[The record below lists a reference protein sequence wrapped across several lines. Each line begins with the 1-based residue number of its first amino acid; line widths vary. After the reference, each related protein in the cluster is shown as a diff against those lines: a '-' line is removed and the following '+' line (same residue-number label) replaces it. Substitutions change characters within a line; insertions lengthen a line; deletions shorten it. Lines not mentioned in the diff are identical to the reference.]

1 MPTFPKLSE
10 SFIVGKFLALL
21 GRGWDV
27 HVLCS
32 KSEPEEFERFPELSR
47 VADLRKRVHVNRA
60 HTSLWSVAAGI
71 PVAMVR
77 GWMGNPHGFLRYIRR
92 MASLGVGAL
101 FKKWYLDSALI
112 ELKPD
117 LVHFEFGATAVGR
130 EHLRHAL
137 GCPIVASFRG
147 YDINLSGLTEANYY
161 DALWKEVSS
170 VHFLGEAL
178 KKRAVERG
186 FSARSS
192 HVLIPPSIDVDYFS
206 PPKGERTG
214 SESRVRILSVGRMT
228 WEKGYEHG
236 MAAIA
241 KLQARGIPVE
251 YRVIGDG
258 PLMEGLCF
266 QRYRLGLEGVVTFLG
281 AMDRSRVREEMRA
294 CDLFLHAS
302 VSEGFCNSV
311 LEAQA
316 MEIPV
321 VCSDAGGLPENV
333 EHGVTGLV
341 VPRRNAGAL
350 ADALA
355 QLAMN
360 PELRAKLGEAG
371 RRRVVQHF
379 DMASRVAQFEEWYT
393 TVAREKPQR
402 EGIR

>member
-32 KSEPEEFERFPELSR
+32 KSEPKEFERFPDLAR
-47 VADLRKRVHVNRA
+47 VVDLRQRVHVDRV
-60 HTSLWSVAAGI
+60 HTPFWRVAAGF
-71 PVAMVR
+71 PVAMLR
-77 GWMGNPHGFLRYIRR
+77 GWVANPRGFLRYVRG
-92 MASLGVGAL
+92 MASLGL
-101 FKKWYLDSALI
+101 ESLCKKWYLDSALI

-130 EHLRHAL
+130 EHLRQAL

-147 YDINLSGLTEANYY
+147 YDINLSGLMESNYY
-161 DALWKEVSS
+161 EALWKGVSS

-178 KKRAVERG
+178 KRRAVERG
-186 FSARSS
+186 FSPRSS
-192 HVLIPPSIDVDYFS
+192 HVLIPPSIDIDYFS
-206 PPKGERTG
+206 PPTGERKRG
-214 SESRVRILSVGRMT
+214 EPRLRILSVGRMT
-228 WEKGYEHG
+228 WEKGYEHA

-241 KLQARGIPVE
+241 KLRDRGVDME

-333 EHGVTGLV
+333 EDGVTGKV
-341 VPRRNAGAL
+341 VPRRDAEAL
-350 ADALA
+350 AEALA
-355 QLAMN
+355 RLAMD
-360 PELRAKLGEAG
+360 PPLRARLGKAG

-379 DMASRVAQFEEWYT
+379 DMASRVAQFEEWYK
-393 TVAREKPQR
+393 TVACEGPQR